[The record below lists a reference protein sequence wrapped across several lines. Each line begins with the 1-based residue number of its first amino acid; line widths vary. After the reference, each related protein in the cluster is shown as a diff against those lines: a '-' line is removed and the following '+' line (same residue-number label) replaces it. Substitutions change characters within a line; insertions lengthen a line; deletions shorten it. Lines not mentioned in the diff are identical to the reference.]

1 MNADE
6 LRQKITE
13 SHRTLETAYAELGM
27 MDAGPIITPFQKEVI
42 YTIVPALLDALHDAI
57 RRPMGVIPDSAIP
70 FVTEKE
76 LEAAEARRPRI
87 YDSEPE

>member
-6 LRQKITE
+6 LRQKLSE
-13 SHRTLETAYAELGM
+13 SQKNIRTANAELGM
-27 MDAGPIITPFQKEVI
+27 MNAGTIITPFEDKVI

-76 LEAAEARRPRI
+76 LEAAEARI

>member
-6 LRQKITE
+6 LRQKLSE
-13 SHRTLETAYAELGM
+13 SQRTLDWPE
-27 MDAGPIITPFQKEVI
+27 IHHITPFEKKVI

-57 RRPMGVIPDSAIP
+57 RRPMGIIPDSAAP
-70 FVTEKE
+70 FVTKKE
-76 LEAAEARRPRI
+76 LEAAETRRPRI